1 MSRNAPY
8 RCSWGIKK
16 KELFILIC
24 IEPIIQR
31 IMLDIKEL
39 LKRDRVELSTT
50 NQEVVDKIIDKIIE
64 SEVLVKKDNKIVIE
78 PMSYKGNYYGS
89 SFTINELFDEESP
102 YHDVAIE
109 LCEDCIAIF
118 YRKKGEKYYT
128 SIHNENGDSMF
139 DKKCAQRLYD
149 YLEQNKLFPIQ
160 N

>member
-1 MSRNAPY
+1 MYNCY
-8 RCSWGIKK
+8 
-16 KELFILIC
+16 
-24 IEPIIQR
+24 

-39 LKRDRVELSTT
+39 LKRDRVELSTA

-78 PMSYKGNYYGS
+78 PMFYKGNYYGS

-102 YHDVAIE
+102 YYDVAIE
-109 LCEDCIAIF
+109 LCEDCIMIF
-118 YRKKGEKYYT
+118 YRKKGEKYYN
-128 SIHNENGDSMF
+128 SIHIENGDNIL